1 MATRPQHGMTSQNGR
16 WALDERMAALGL
28 PHRVEV
34 FAGAHE
40 RPPAEVLSRAIGWME
55 VAALRRGRRPPSAEL
70 VEGVWGEE
78 LARAEGLARAGDA
91 PAALAAYRG
100 LAADFAGLRPAADLE
115 AVARRAAA
123 LAAAPAVERAAA
135 AERARDAR
143 DRAYLESV
151 PRLLQTAGAEEAPER
166 VARTL
171 AGLGIPELQRSARD
185 SPDPAER
192 LSAERRLAAVYIQT
206 GLYLPREAA
215 ERGQYDRAIF
225 FLELAGAIEPGV
237 PHVPFR
243 LATAWAQKGDRA
255 KALDYLALA
264 VAKGWTD
271 LVALEGE
278 RAFDP
283 LRGSDEYRKIVGE
296 LLRRGKPS
304 VR

>member
-1 MATRPQHGMTSQNGR
+1 MLGLTAPESLAGVIAASGGFPLGHPPSRDTPFAFFATVGNADFNYYELRD
-16 WALDERMAALGL
+16 LDERMAALGL

-171 AGLGIPELQRSARD
+171 ADLR
-185 SPDPAER
+185 
-192 LSAERRLAAVYIQT
+192 AA
-206 GLYLPREAA
+206 G
-215 ERGQYDRAIF
+215 
-225 FLELAGAIEPGV
+225 
-237 PHVPFR
+237 
-243 LATAWAQKGDRA
+243 
-255 KALDYLALA
+255 
-264 VAKGWTD
+264 
-271 LVALEGE
+271 
-278 RAFDP
+278 
-283 LRGSDEYRKIVGE
+283 
-296 LLRRGKPS
+296 
-304 VR
+304 